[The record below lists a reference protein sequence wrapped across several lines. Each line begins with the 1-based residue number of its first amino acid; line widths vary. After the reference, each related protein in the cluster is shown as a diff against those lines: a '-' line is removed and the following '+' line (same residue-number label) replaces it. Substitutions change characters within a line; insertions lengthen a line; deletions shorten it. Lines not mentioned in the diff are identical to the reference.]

1 MVIDRWKELYPNV
14 ELQIETIPWDNWKAA
29 CQTAALSGDVDII
42 LHGASIVPICEPLT
56 AYLEKDPQVKD
67 AVGMMAM
74 RKNSEIAPLSEY
86 VPYGLTVN
94 VNPVMVVIDKE
105 ILEHY
110 GQAIPDYE
118 NWTMQDIMEIA
129 KATTGTD
136 PVTGK
141 QTYSMSIIAAASAN
155 KNYIWASRAVNN
167 DIYEWGDSLK
177 NTKVNFVNDK
187 T

>member
-1 MVIDRWKELYPNV
+1 M
-14 ELQIETIPWDNWKAA
+14 
-29 CQTAALSGDVDII
+29 
-42 LHGASIVPICEPLT
+42 PICEPLT

-118 NWTMQDIMEIA
+118 NWTMQDIMDIA

-141 QTYSMSIIAAASAN
+141 QTYGMSMIAGG
-155 KNYIWASRAVNN
+155 KR
-167 DIYEWGDSLK
+167 K
-177 NTKVNFVNDK
+177 
-187 T
+187 